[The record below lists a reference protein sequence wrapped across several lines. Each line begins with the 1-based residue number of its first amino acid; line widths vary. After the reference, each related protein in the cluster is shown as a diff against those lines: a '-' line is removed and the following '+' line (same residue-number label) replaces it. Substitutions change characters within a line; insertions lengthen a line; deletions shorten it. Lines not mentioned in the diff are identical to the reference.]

1 MYLALDFRLRV
12 AVKINSDPVRITDQG
27 QVVPVS
33 CGNLGLAGDDFL
45 GALALREK
53 QTLRRGVR
61 CLDAN
66 VLTRASRDEGEQM
79 TGHRFEVR
87 RQAAPK
93 PELDAVILAP
103 TLELG
108 H

>member
-1 MYLALDFRLRV
+1 MYVALDFRLRV

-53 QTLRRGVR
+53 HTLSEV
-61 CLDAN
+61 CCIDADMFA
-66 VLTRASRDEGEQM
+66 RPCPADGEELA
-79 TGHRFEVR
+79 GHRFEGG

-93 PELDAVILAP
+93 PELNAVSLAP
-103 TLELG
+103 T
-108 H
+108 